1 MKERDIAIQAAEE
14 AGRKLMSGWKQ
25 QRETA
30 QTKEGGSLQ
39 LVMDK
44 VCEEGIIGALKKEF
58 PNYNYLSEECGAEEK
73 GSDFTWI
80 IDPLDGTHN
89 YFFSIPMFGVA
100 IALQE
105 EEKVNL
111 GVIHLPYF
119 NQTLWA
125 EKGKGA
131 FLNYKP
137 IAVSDTDDLSK
148 AMMLYDSAFYRKRH
162 EMLDYFTKLMNTVF
176 GTRILG
182 SASIEF
188 AMVARGK
195 ADFFVG
201 HSTLPWDIAAGAILV
216 EEAGGKVTDFEGNP
230 WSPHSKNFV
239 ASNGKLHPKI
249 MQIIG
254 SYFK

>member
-44 VCEEGIIGALKKEF
+44 VCEEGIIGALKQEF

-105 EEKVNL
+105 EEHVEL

-131 FLNYKP
+131 FLNYKQ

-216 EEAGGKVTDFEGNP
+216 EEAGGKVTDFAGNP
-230 WSPHSKNFV
+230 WSPQSKNFV

>member
-1 MKERDIAIQAAEE
+1 MKERDAAMRAAQE
-14 AGRKLMSGWKQ
+14 AGKKLMGAWKQ
-25 QRETA
+25 QKETA
-30 QTKEGGSLQ
+30 ATKEGGSLQ

-44 VCEEGIIGALKKEF
+44 LCEEGILGLLKKEF
-58 PNYNYLSEECGAEEK
+58 PDYNTLSEECGLEEK
-73 GSDFTWI
+73 GSDCTWI
-80 IDPLDGTHN
+80 VDPLDGTHN

-105 EEKVNL
+105 GEAITL

-119 NQTLWA
+119 DQTLWA

-131 FLNYKP
+131 FLNDRP
-137 IAVSDTDDLSK
+137 IRVSDTDDLSK

-162 EMLDYFTKLMNTVF
+162 EMLDYFTMLMNSVF

-201 HSTLPWDIAAGAILV
+201 HSTLPWDIAAGALIV
-216 EEAGGKVTDFEGNP
+216 EEAGGKVTDFQGHP
-230 WSPHSKNFV
+230 WSPQSKNFV

-254 SYFK
+254 NYFK

>member
-1 MKERDIAIQAAEE
+1 MSERVAAVKAAEE
-14 AGRKLMSGWKQ
+14 AGRKLMSAWKQ
-25 QRETA
+25 QKETSM
-30 QTKEGGSLQ
+30 TKEGGSLQ

-44 VCEEGIIGALKKEF
+44 VCEEGIIGALKKDY
-58 PNYNYLSEECGAEEK
+58 PDYNYLSEECGAEEK
-73 GSDFTWI
+73 GSDCTWI

-105 EEKVNL
+105 GDEVTV

-131 FLNYKP
+131 YLNDKR
-137 IAVSDTDDLSK
+137 IQVSDTDDLSK

-162 EMLDYFTKLMNTVF
+162 EMLDYFTKLMNSVF

-201 HSTLPWDIAAGAILV
+201 HSTLPWDIAAGALIV

-230 WSPHSKNFV
+230 WSPNSKNFV
-239 ASNGKLHPKI
+239 AANRKLHPKV

-254 SYFK
+254 NYFK